1 MAMEASS
8 LTLAQRAELRAAQA
22 LAALPADL
30 QVRLSSKPPIEID
43 GERLAPEI
51 QLLLAL
57 NERRPQPPLQSLS
70 PQQAR
75 LTRRRQAAVYAGRP
89 ALVGAVSD
97 VVIDAPTLLPAR
109 HYQPAEPGGPH
120 PLLVFYHGG
129 GFMFGDLDTHDGVCR
144 LLCRHAGSH
153 VLAVDYRL
161 APEHPFPAAVED
173 ARAAFGWACA
183 NAARLGADASRVGVA
198 GDSAG
203 GNLAAAVALRAR
215 VSGPTLAAQVLVYP
229 VTDSGRDTP
238 SYRDNGDG
246 YLLTEPDM
254 AWFWDC
260 YLGPDGDP
268 ADPFA
273 SPLRAA
279 DLAGLPPALVITAEY
294 DPLRDEGE
302 AYARH
307 LDGFDVP
314 VEAHRFDGMVH
325 GFLGMEQLVPEADQA
340 IARIGTFLRRVFDG

>member
-1 MAMEASS
+1 MPVAAPIQAFLDAAASAGAPPLYDLPLDEARANAV
-8 LTLAQRAELRAAQA
+8 LFVQAGEGPKQPVARVEDRTLATRAGP
-22 LAALPADL
+22 LPAHVYTPVESD
-30 QVRLSSKPPIEID
+30 
-43 GERLAPEI
+43 
-51 QLLLAL
+51 
-57 NERRPQPPLQSLS
+57 QPLP
-70 PQQAR
+70 
-75 LTRRRQAAVYAGRP
+75 
-89 ALVGAVSD
+89 
-97 VVIDAPTLLPAR
+97 VVA
-109 HYQPAEPGGPH
+109 Y
-120 PLLVFYHGG
+120 FHGG
-129 GFMFGDLDTHDGVCR
+129 GWVIMGIDTHDGICR
-144 LLCRHAGSH
+144 R
-153 VLAVDYRL
+153 LALASGAVVVSVEYRL
-161 APEHPFPAAVED
+161 APEHRFPAALDDCFAAAAWLTEHAAELGGD
-173 ARAAFGWACA
+173 PARVA
-183 NAARLGADASRVGVA
+183 VA

-215 VSGPTLAAQVLVYP
+215 VSGPTLAGQVLVYP
-229 VTDSGRDTP
+229 VTDTARDTV
-238 SYRDNGDG
+238 SYHDNGDG

-314 VEAHRFDGMVH
+314 VETHRFDGMVH

-340 IARIGTFLRRVFDG
+340 IARIGTFLRRVFAS